1 MPSIPPIVNA
11 TLQAVV
17 FSATSN
23 IIAQALTAYQKDK
36 PFTLDTVALTQFVL
50 FSILST
56 PPNFLWQEWLEDT
69 FPGHTPDTTS
79 APSTKAKQEPKEIT
93 RVFTTSSG
101 EVIEKKILSRPPSPS
116 AAEETKRLSTIESR
130 TNSPSSKLNIRNTA
144 CKFLLDQTVGALLN
158 TIGFIAGLG
167 ALKGKNGEQ
176 ISAAIKNESV
186 SMIVAGYKLWPL
198 VSIISFTLIPFQ
210 WRLAFASLVGVGWG
224 VFLSLAAGGQ

>member
-36 PFTLDTVALTQFVL
+36 PFALDTVALTQFVL

-69 FPGHTPDTTS
+69 FPGHTAS
-79 APSTKAKQEPKEIT
+79 APSTKPKQEPKEMT

-101 EVIEKKILSRPPSPS
+101 EVIERKILSRPPSPS
-116 AAEETKRLSTIESR
+116 AAEEKKTLATVEAR

-144 CKFLLDQTVGALLN
+144 YKFLLDQTVGALLN

-167 ALKGKNGEQ
+167 ALQGKTGEQ
-176 ISAAIKNESV
+176 LSAAIKKESV
-186 SMIVAGYKLWPL
+186 PMIVAGYKLWPL

-210 WRLAFASLVGVGWG
+210 WRLAFGSLVGVGWG
-224 VFLSLAAGGQ
+224 VFLSLAAGGH